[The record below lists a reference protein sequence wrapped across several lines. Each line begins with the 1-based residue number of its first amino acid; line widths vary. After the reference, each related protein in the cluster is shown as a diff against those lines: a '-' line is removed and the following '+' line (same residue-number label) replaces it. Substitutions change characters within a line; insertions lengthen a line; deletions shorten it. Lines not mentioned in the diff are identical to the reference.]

1 MFINGGSNFLE
12 NRKYLSFQFF
22 FSFNWR
28 HNPSTSRQF
37 SFCLLGICPAL
48 MCHGHTLFRQVS
60 IYAIISYQLSMKFS
74 KIIVERAHFLDLFTL
89 AIWICIDQTPIY
101 VFWLF
106 EWYRCPQIFASR
118 KFFQDFSHAGLN
130 SVWLHSHAPTHP
142 SIYLVVLLSRVQNF
156 SWRVNFTPTLLSVLS
171 YPFANN

>member
-22 FSFNWR
+22 FSFNWW

-101 VFWLF
+101 VFCYLNGIDAHRF
-106 EWYRCPQIFASR
+106 LPQKSFSKIFLMQACQWMACDCTCTR
-118 KFFQDFSHAGLN
+118 PH
-130 SVWLHSHAPTHP
+130 
-142 SIYLVVLLSRVQNF
+142 
-156 SWRVNFTPTLLSVLS
+156 TPI
-171 YPFANN
+171 FI